1 MPLVMRLTTVMKDAT
16 MRDRFLPGVPTEQI
30 TEIYNAAPGNE
41 ITSGKFD
48 SAESSAALVT
58 NAFVF
63 VSGGM
68 GYEIDDL
75 KQEGK
80 YAPR

>member
-1 MPLVMRLTTVMKDAT
+1 MAHVMRLTTVMKDAT

-48 SAESSAALVT
+48 SAESSAALVA
-58 NAFVF
+58 NAFGFFLNSRVTP
-63 VSGGM
+63 VSGPCRG
-68 GYEIDDL
+68 D
-75 KQEGK
+75 
-80 YAPR
+80 